1 MKARLS
7 RTLMVVVLL
16 TVSSLS
22 SAAKWPKLWAET
34 LPTGTYLVLKPKME
48 GNIGFIKKKDLP
60 VILKALRGDSQRAIQ
75 KRYPKAKFV
84 TDAQTPNVIKVLPVM
99 HIPQAFTPW
108 SKVKVGLHLQLASGK
123 RARVT
128 QSLNI
133 VTVANQGP
141 EAANYAFEQVAKK
154 LP

>member
-1 MKARLS
+1 MKVRLS
-7 RTLMVVVLL
+7 RTLMVVTLL
-16 TVSSLS
+16 TTSSLS
-22 SAAKWPKLWAET
+22 SAAIWPKLWVET
-34 LPTGTYLVLKPKME
+34 LPTGTYLVLEPKME
-48 GNIGFIKKKDLP
+48 GNTSFIKKKDLP
-60 VILKALRGDSQRAIQ
+60 VILKALRGDSQKAIQ

-84 TDAQTPNVIKVLPVM
+84 TDAKTPNVIKVLPIM
-99 HIPQAFTPW
+99 HIPQAFAPW

-123 RARVT
+123 RARVI